1 MLQDTIK
8 MNRMLTKLRREQ
20 LITILDNYKCSD
32 ARTIQ
37 NIITEMLHAMPVK
50 PEYHGNPCVGCTHW
64 GHCRLTD
71 RCMRGVERR
80 DYYQSTGD

>member
-1 MLQDTIK
+1 

-20 LITILDNYKCSD
+20 LIIILDNYKCSD

-37 NIITEMLHAMPVK
+37 NIIKEILYAMPVRSD
-50 PEYHGNPCVGCTHW
+50 PQSTPCVGCTHW
-64 GHCRLTD
+64 GQCKLVD

-80 DYYQSTGD
+80 DYYQSIDD